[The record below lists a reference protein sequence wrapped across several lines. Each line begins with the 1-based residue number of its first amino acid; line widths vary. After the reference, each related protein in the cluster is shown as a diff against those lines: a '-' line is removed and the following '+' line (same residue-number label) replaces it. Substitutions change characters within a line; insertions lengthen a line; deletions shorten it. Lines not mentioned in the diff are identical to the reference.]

1 MLMSTKKSA
10 KIGRYLNTF
19 TTEGF
24 SETRPFMHL
33 SKHRVNN
40 FRNAGALRL
49 IFFFFSKCSKF
60 NVHSKN
66 AMKNSEKVFS
76 FSDNCI

>member
-49 IFFFFSKCSKF
+49 IFFFFF
-60 NVHSKN
+60 FQNVPNLMYIPK
-66 AMKNSEKVFS
+66 MQ
-76 FSDNCI
+76 

>member
-49 IFFFFSKCSKF
+49 IFFFFFK
-60 NVHSKN
+60 NVPNLMYIPK
-66 AMKNSEKVFS
+66 
-76 FSDNCI
+76 IQ